1 MTELGPRSEENSI
14 DEMHIPG
21 TVHLVDVEGCLDV
34 KKDKNSGNIILQPQP
49 SSNPNDPLR
58 WSKSKKRQQ
67 FWLLWIW
74 SFILA
79 VAVNFWGPLFGVWVV
94 ELNCNLAEL
103 NIFAAILFLFLGIG
117 CVFLQPTAMKLGR
130 RFVYLI
136 CTIIM
141 IVANIIGSQAK
152 SIQVLYI
159 TNILAGFAGAPI
171 DSLVEISTTD
181 VFFQHERAEYL
192 SWFIFVLYAGS
203 DLGPVASGFIVEAM
217 NWRWCYY
224 FLIIFSSVLF
234 IIQVFFMEDTTFERL
249 DNDLETDILS
259 QIKSR
264 ETFLSRGDLA
274 EMPAEVS
281 SKNNYLPFIQDV
293 SASLKDYSDSIDH
306 FIPLRT
312 YWQRIKLFELE
323 YNDSRPWI
331 TIFYKP
337 FFLISF
343 PAIIWSGIIYGCQ
356 MMWLSLLGTT
366 QSQIYS
372 SFPYNFSASSV
383 GLTNLGALVGSIA
396 GMFYGGKFIDYVTI
410 RLALKN
416 NGILEPEFRLWT
428 MALPTIFNA
437 AGLLAYGLGSYYQ
450 AHWTISVILG
460 QGLIGFAMS
469 SSGAICITYS
479 IDSYPKLA
487 SESLVLMLFIRNCIG
502 CGFTFAIQ
510 PWLDR
515 CGLRLTTWLMF
526 MLSLVVNGSFII
538 MIKWGKD
545 FRRVTSDRYYGYS
558 RQ

>member
-14 DEMHIPG
+14 DEKNIPG

-94 ELNCNLAEL
+94 ELNCNLTEL

-130 RFVYLI
+130 RFVYLT

-234 IIQVFFMEDTTFERL
+234 IIQIFFMEDTTFERL

-293 SASLKDYSDSIDH
+293 SASIKDYSDSIDH
-306 FIPLRT
+306 YIPLRT

-383 GLTNLGALVGSIA
+383 GWFNCWHVLWRKI
-396 GMFYGGKFIDYVTI
+396 Y
-410 RLALKN
+410 RLCH
-416 NGILEPEFRLWT
+416 
-428 MALPTIFNA
+428 
-437 AGLLAYGLGSYYQ
+437 Y
-450 AHWTISVILG
+450 
-460 QGLIGFAMS
+460 
-469 SSGAICITYS
+469 
-479 IDSYPKLA
+479 
-487 SESLVLMLFIRNCIG
+487 
-502 CGFTFAIQ
+502 
-510 PWLDR
+510 
-515 CGLRLTTWLMF
+515 
-526 MLSLVVNGSFII
+526 
-538 MIKWGKD
+538 
-545 FRRVTSDRYYGYS
+545 
-558 RQ
+558 